1 MVLLGP
7 DSGKVNTN
15 WGGPDGIMGW
25 ANDEGPSPTSADL
38 VGKRWAGQ
46 RPYIRETVHSALN
59 L

>member
-38 VGKRWAGQ
+38 VGEEVGRA
-46 RPYIRETVHSALN
+46 ETLH
-59 L
+59 